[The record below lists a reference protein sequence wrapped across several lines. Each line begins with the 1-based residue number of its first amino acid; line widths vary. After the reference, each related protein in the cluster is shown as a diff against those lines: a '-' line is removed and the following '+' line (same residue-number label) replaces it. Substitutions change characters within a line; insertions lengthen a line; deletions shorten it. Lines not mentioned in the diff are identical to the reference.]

1 MAILYHLPAK
11 LDKNLYLENQQNKE
25 AYYGLPNDV
34 KFCKSCVIS
43 NQRPSTSVEFLN
55 DGLQKKKAINF
66 DKNLRCDACSVREEK
81 SKERKENYMFLGLV
95 VGLLAVTGII
105 ASL

>member
-1 MAILYHLPAK
+1 MSGEQLASEAANNNLKSHSYKKSKKLKVNINDLLYK
-11 LDKNLYLENQQNKE
+11 
-25 AYYGLPNDV
+25 
-34 KFCKSCVIS
+34 
-43 NQRPSTSVEFLN
+43 
-55 DGLQKKKAINF
+55 
-66 DKNLRCDACSVREEK
+66 VREEK